1 MSAARLAAARAASSI
16 VTSGCSSNK
25 RRSQRAAR
33 KLGLWGACPRTPY
46 DPYKGIETRR
56 YDERPSNSPRGNS
69 RVAGNALRVDSHGS
83 PQLDSRLLADAA
95 LALTLLVLSVT
106 KAPITDAV
114 KAAARVNRDQGGG
127 K

>member
-1 MSAARLAAARAASSI
+1 VVLRRGGVPLPFETSAMML
-16 VTSGCSSNK
+16 
-25 RRSQRAAR
+25 RRRVSM
-33 KLGLWGACPRTPY
+33 
-46 DPYKGIETRR
+46 ETRGGVST
-56 YDERPSNSPRGNS
+56 PT
-69 RVAGNALRVDSHGS
+69 GS